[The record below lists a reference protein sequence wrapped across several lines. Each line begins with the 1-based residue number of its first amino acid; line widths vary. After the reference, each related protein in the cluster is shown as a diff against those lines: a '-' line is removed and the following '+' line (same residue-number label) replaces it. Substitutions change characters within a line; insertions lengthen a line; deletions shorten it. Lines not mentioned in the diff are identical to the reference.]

1 VYPNPVTEGSV
12 RLYFN
17 NQQAGR
23 YKVQL
28 VDLTGRVLSEQ
39 VINIAN
45 RVQVEEMQLDPKF
58 ARGVYIVKLLDG
70 MKKEL
75 FTDKIMIQ

>member
-1 VYPNPVTEGSV
+1 VTEGSV
-12 RLYFN
+12 RLYFT

-23 YKVQL
+23 YKIQL
-28 VDLTGRVLSEQ
+28 VDLTGRILNEQ

-45 RVQVEEMQLDPKF
+45 RVQVEELQLDPKF

-70 MKKEL
+70 KKKAL
-75 FTDKIMIQ
+75 FTDKIMVQ